1 MRLISCR
8 TDAGETLGVV
18 DGERWI
24 RAATLV
30 PNGPATMADWLAAG
44 QAAKDALRDAATT
57 ARILAQG
64 EPTEGLELL
73 APVPRP
79 GKVVAIG
86 RNYRAHTDEEGVEP
100 PSSPL
105 IFSK

>member
-1 MRLISCR
+1 GGGPR
-8 TDAGETLGVV
+8 VV
-18 DGERWI
+18 SGGERGLG
-24 RAATLV
+24 AA
-30 PNGPATMADWLAAG
+30 PRPPGGPATMAAWLAAG

-57 ARILAQG
+57 ARILAGG
-64 EPTEGLELL
+64 EPTDGLELL

-100 PSSPL
+100 PASPL
-105 IFSK
+105 VFGRGPAPVVG